1 MVNNIDINQVI
12 LTLGLKIVL
21 DLINRDVYFLYHN
34 KEVYVL
40 DLEKMK
46 NLNQIE
52 PRWHE
57 EIPSR

>member
-1 MVNNIDINQVI
+1 MVNNIDINQFI
-12 LTLGLKIVL
+12 LNLGLKIVL

-52 PRWHE
+52 PRCHE
-57 EIPSR
+57 EIQS